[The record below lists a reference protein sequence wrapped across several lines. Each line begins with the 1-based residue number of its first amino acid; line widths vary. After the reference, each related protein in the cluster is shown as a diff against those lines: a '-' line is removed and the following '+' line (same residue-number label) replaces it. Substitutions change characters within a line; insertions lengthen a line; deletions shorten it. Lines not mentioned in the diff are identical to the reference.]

1 MQKKVLSVGERIMY
15 VQQAQTVNCLFP
27 VSITGDIQPAQV
39 EKALAYIQQKHPLL
53 RAIVEENDGI
63 PTFVVQTEP
72 APIPMIA
79 YERKSEVYWEEI
91 SAQHWHQHIDVQKGP
106 LMQLV
111 WIRSERKME
120 FILICPHCIAD
131 GVSMTTL
138 MREFLQML
146 DNDHTAMQE
155 PPQRLITAIDLPQ
168 RTAQIKRMAF
178 AIKGSIGRVMAHALL
193 PKKRDERKLIDQKA
207 SYMLR
212 GRLDEDTMNEIH
224 HYCKIH
230 GISLYA
236 WVAAVFLKTFG
247 IIFPKEAKGKL
258 ICPVD
263 IRRFVP
269 AIKHDQ
275 LFAFAPIMDL
285 KMTQKAQTTLDL
297 AKRIKEQ
304 LAMGLKKM
312 DIAGV
317 LYMNEHFQ
325 SVVPKLLNHLMTT
338 RGSHDFT
345 CSNMGKLAIPDQFRS
360 FTVDAIYSPSVVF
373 PWRNP
378 HTLVMSSYNHVL
390 DFTFMSNEQV
400 LPLEQARE
408 FMNQSLQALVIQ

>member
-27 VSITGDIQPAQV
+27 VSITGDIQPSQV
-39 EKALAYIQQKHPLL
+39 KKALTYIQQKHPLL

-63 PTFVVQTEP
+63 PTFVVQAEP
-72 APIPMIA
+72 APIPIIA
-79 YERKSEVYWEEI
+79 YERRSDVYWEEI
-91 SAQHWHQHIDVQKGP
+91 SAQHWHQHMDVQKGP

-111 WIRSERKME
+111 WIRGEQKME

-138 MREFLQML
+138 MREFLQLL
-146 DNDHTAMQE
+146 DNADIATQE
-155 PPQRLITAIDLPQ
+155 LPQQLITAIDLPK
-168 RTAQIKRMAF
+168 RLTRIKRLSF
-178 AIKGSIGRVMAHALL
+178 AIKGGIGRTVAHALL
-193 PKKRDERKLIDQKA
+193 PKKRDEHKLIDRKA
-207 SYMLR
+207 AYMLHN
-212 GRLDEDTMNEIH
+212 RLDEDAMNEIR
-224 HYCKIH
+224 HYCKLH

-236 WVAAVFLKTFG
+236 WVAAVFLKTFR
-247 IIFPKEAKGKL
+247 ITFPKKAKGKL

-263 IRRFVP
+263 MRKFVSS
-269 AIKHDQ
+269 IKHDQ

-285 KMTQKAQTTLDL
+285 KMAQKEQTTLDL
-297 AKRIKEQ
+297 ARQIKGQ
-304 LAMGLKKM
+304 ISMGLKKM

-317 LYMNEHFQ
+317 LHMNEHFQ

-338 RGSHDFT
+338 EGSHDFT